1 MTVFDKNRSGRFYYW
16 RCVSNARHAVYS
28 FLYFTL
34 TNNRVCLLQE
44 VAATGWGIRSGNA
57 GDGGQP
63 RQQEAGHVGNHSRRK
78 GREKVCSPRLHKVPC
93 VNIGLI

>member
-1 MTVFDKNRSGRFYYW
+1 MF
-16 RCVSNARHAVYS
+16 VS
-28 FLYFTL
+28 FFTL

-63 RQQEAGHVGNHSRRK
+63 CQQEAGHVGNHSRRK
-78 GREKVCSPRLHKVPC
+78 GREKVAVADFPDWLDLRLSYWYKRDILP
-93 VNIGLI
+93 ISQE